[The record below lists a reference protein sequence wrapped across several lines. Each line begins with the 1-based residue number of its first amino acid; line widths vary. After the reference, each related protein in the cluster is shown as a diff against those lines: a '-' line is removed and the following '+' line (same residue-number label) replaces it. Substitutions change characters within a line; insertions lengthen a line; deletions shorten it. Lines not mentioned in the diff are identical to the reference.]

1 MEKID
6 ELSQS
11 KYCYQG
17 TSVLIN
23 KKNIL
28 DKEQLKAEEVELTTY
43 KLSLLNLDDDV
54 LDKKYNFDHYLSIH
68 RFLFDEL
75 YDFAGCIRNENV
87 YKCREPYATGKTPF
101 CQVYLIRD
109 MLNQTLQEMNINY
122 RKITNRE
129 RYVLFL
135 SKYFLDLNIVHPFRE
150 GNGRTLRE
158 FLREYVERIN
168 KDLGFDFELDYTM
181 DEETKDKFA
190 AAAVLDDQNLAYEVF
205 DLLLKEPKKEKLK

>member
-28 DKEQLKAEEVELTTY
+28 DKEQLKEEEIGLTTY
-43 KLSLLNLDDDV
+43 KLSLLNLDDEI
-54 LDKKYNFDHYLSIH
+54 LNKKYNFEHYLNIH
-68 RFLFDEL
+68 KFLFDEL
-75 YDFAGCIRNENV
+75 YDFAGCIRNENIH
-87 YKCREPYATGKTPF
+87 KSREPYAPGKTPF

-135 SKYFLDLNIVHPFRE
+135 SKYFLDLNIIHPFRE

-168 KDLGFDFELDYTM
+168 KDLGFDFELDYSM
-181 DEETKDKFA
+181 DEEVKDKFTKA
-190 AAAVLDDQNLAYEVF
+190 AILDDQNLSYEVF
-205 DLLLKEPKKEKLK
+205 DAILKEKNNVKMK